1 MSKAS
6 VYDVAREA
14 GVSISTVSRSFTSPE
29 KVSVKTRAKVMKAA
43 EAMNFTVTHTA
54 ASLKTGR
61 TFRAALL
68 VGNERLDWFG
78 SLVREG
84 LDSILHPAGYDTS
97 IYPIGDSEEQEH
109 FFAELPIRRNVD
121 LVFVSSFDITS
132 KETSRLSSINV
143 PIIGINVESN
153 HDLDGSV
160 KIDDAKGIQLAVN
173 HLLTLG
179 HRNIAYMHISPKSS
193 LHFSS
198 LNRLQ
203 GFLEAC
209 RQWPEPVK
217 TELIKLQ
224 PGQDVF
230 SSFISQIQSMESRP
244 TALCCQDDSVAIP
257 LLFKLNRF
265 RLTVPGNLSLVGF
278 DDSTYADKIGLTT
291 IRQDPFDLGAKA
303 GSLALKFLKK
313 TPPKNPYITLDTQI
327 MIRNTTAPIEDTRP
341 LDKWACN
348 S

>member
-29 KVSVKTRAKVMKAA
+29 KVSAKTRAKVMKAA

-68 VGNERLDWFG
+68 VGSERLDWFG

-97 IYPIGDSEEQEH
+97 VYPIGDSEEQER

-132 KETSRLSSINV
+132 KETSRLNSINV

-160 KIDDAKGIQLAVN
+160 KINDTKGTKMAVN
-173 HLLTLG
+173 HLLALG
-179 HRNIAYMHISPKSS
+179 HRNIAYMHISPKSP

-203 GFLEAC
+203 GFLAAC

-230 SSFISQIQSMESRP
+230 SSFVSQIQSMESRP

-265 RLTVPGNLSLVGF
+265 RLTVPGNLSLIGF

-291 IRQDPFDLGAKA
+291 IHQDPFDLGAKA
-303 GSLALKFLKK
+303 GSLALELLKK

-341 LDKWACN
+341 LDEWACN

>member
-224 PGQDVF
+224 PGQDV
-230 SSFISQIQSMESRP
+230 
-244 TALCCQDDSVAIP
+244 
-257 LLFKLNRF
+257 
-265 RLTVPGNLSLVGF
+265 
-278 DDSTYADKIGLTT
+278 
-291 IRQDPFDLGAKA
+291 
-303 GSLALKFLKK
+303 
-313 TPPKNPYITLDTQI
+313 
-327 MIRNTTAPIEDTRP
+327 
-341 LDKWACN
+341 
-348 S
+348 